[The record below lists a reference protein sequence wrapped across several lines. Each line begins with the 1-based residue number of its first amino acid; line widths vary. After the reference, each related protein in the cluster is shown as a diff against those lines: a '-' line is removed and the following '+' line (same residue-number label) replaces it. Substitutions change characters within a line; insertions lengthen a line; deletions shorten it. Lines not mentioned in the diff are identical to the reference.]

1 MEENQV
7 IKCPCSGVEEQTKS
21 DLFLNGC
28 FYLYMSV
35 AEQLKCILES
45 FGLGNHIKCIEGKKK
60 NGNVISDVYDGLM
73 YAQYSERRKGQY
85 GISLLG

>member
-1 MEENQV
+1 
-7 IKCPCSGVEEQTKS
+7 
-21 DLFLNGC
+21 
-28 FYLYMSV
+28 
-35 AEQLKCILES
+35 LES